1 MTPNYEEAARLLR
14 LAQRDRET
22 FGLLKPIPQASLAA
36 LGFHAQQSIEKALK
50 AVCVLREIEFRRTHD
65 LAALGEL
72 IRAEGVD
79 LPVPVDALRLI
90 NPFAVEFRYDD
101 ELVPSITRDELDGIV
116 MKVLGWA
123 MQRLALASGK
133 QPDAD
138 GQEQRNQ

>member
-1 MTPNYEEAARLLR
+1 MTPVFEEAARLVR

-65 LAALGEL
+65 LAALAEL
-72 IRAEGVD
+72 IRASGVD
-79 LPVPVDALRLI
+79 LPVSVDSLRLI

-101 ELVPSITRDELDGIV
+101 EIVPSITRDELETLV
-116 MKVLGWA
+116 MKVLSWA
-123 MQRLALASGK
+123 VQCLELASGDH
-133 QPDAD
+133 PDAGD
-138 GQEQRNQ
+138 REQRS